1 MESSG
6 GGYIQMK
13 KYNLKE
19 FPKPLLLHD
28 AIIDNIYIINNEL
41 NICVHNVF
49 FWKKDINNSKCI
61 MKFSGFED
69 ILFDIQVYIYN
80 IDNKLNINGKNY
92 YFQDFLN
99 FINDREFHI
108 EVIDVAY
115 TSGYI
120 AIIGYIHIHDTKA
133 QIILVIYCDDFVIL
147 NA

>member
-1 MESSG
+1 
-6 GGYIQMK
+6 
-13 KYNLKE
+13 
-19 FPKPLLLHD
+19 
-28 AIIDNIYIINNEL
+28 
-41 NICVHNVF
+41 
-49 FWKKDINNSKCI
+49 

-99 FINDREFHI
+99 FINDREFRI

-115 TSGYI
+115 TSSYI
-120 AIIGYIHIHDTKA
+120 AIIGYIHIHDTKS